1 MALLKDGKIKVVE
14 EDRYG
19 RTVAKVYIGRYV
31 KILRKYQLPTLCTY
45 IFPFMMIE
53 VR

>member
-1 MALLKDGKIKVVE
+1 MLKDGKIKVVE

-31 KILRKYQLPTLCTY
+31 NIKAATY
-45 IFPFMMIE
+45 LQTYLFPFIMIE
-53 VR
+53 VK